1 MQDVHYVVL
10 SLSFY
15 PPQRLQKSK
24 MCADAGVLDKDM
36 LQRCLT
42 FYTRTADLL
51 MRVADPQNKCSEL
64 PLPAAVPGYFSAMPE
79 FYLED
84 MADFILFTLQ

>member
-1 MQDVHYVVL
+1 
-10 SLSFY
+10 
-15 PPQRLQKSK
+15 

-36 LQRCLT
+36 LHRCLS

-84 MADFILFTLQ
+84 MADFILFTLQSVSLAETIFINELTTKKNST